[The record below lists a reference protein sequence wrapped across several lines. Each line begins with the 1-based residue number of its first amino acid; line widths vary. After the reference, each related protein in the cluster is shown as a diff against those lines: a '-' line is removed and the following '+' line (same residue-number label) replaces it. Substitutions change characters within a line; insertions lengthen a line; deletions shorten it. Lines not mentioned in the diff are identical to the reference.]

1 MGTIFVDKLD
11 PQSGTNLTLGS
22 SGDTVTLTAGAKTS
36 GFGKIGQ
43 VQSTTLSEDINTT
56 STSFVATNIT
66 DSITPTSTSSKILIL
81 INGGRSSY
89 NSGAAEGST
98 KLYYQVGS
106 GSFSA
111 ITDIKKSENNQSG
124 NYAHTSLSFNF
135 LHSPSSTSALTYK
148 VYVKTNANNYYLN
161 SDTSA
166 VNITLMEI
174 LD

>member
-1 MGTIFVDKLD
+1 M
-11 PQSGTNLTLGS
+11 
-22 SGDTVTLTAGAKTS
+22 TVTTIPTAGITDSAVTIAKAS

-43 VQSTTLSEDINTT
+43 VQSATLSEDINTT

-66 DSITPTSTSSKILIL
+66 DSITPSSTSSKILIL

-124 NYAHTSLSFNF
+124 NYGHTSLSFNF

-166 VNITLMEI
+166 VNITLIEV
-174 LD
+174 LA

>member
-1 MGTIFVDKLD
+1 M
-11 PQSGTNLTLGS
+11 
-22 SGDTVTLTAGAKTS
+22 TVTTIPTAGIADDAVTIAKAS

-43 VQSTTLSEDINTT
+43 VQSATLSEDINTT

-66 DSITPTSTSSKILIL
+66 DSITPSSTSSKILIL

-124 NYAHTSLSFNF
+124 NYGHTSLSFNF

-166 VNITLMEI
+166 VNITLIEV
-174 LD
+174 LA

>member
-1 MGTIFVDKLD
+1 MTSKLKVNLIND
-11 PQSGTNLTLGS
+11 AGDNNLITSDGSGSVTLGAAFPA
-22 SGDTVTLTAGAKTS
+22 V
-36 GFGKIGQ
+36 GKIGQ
-43 VQSTTLSEDINTT
+43 VQSASLSEDINTT

-124 NYAHTSLSFNF
+124 NYAHTSLSFNY

-174 LD
+174 LP